1 MRLGVSLG
9 LWQDRPAE
17 EALLT
22 ARAADELGYDE
33 LWVGEMATYDAFAL
47 ATAIGLSTGR
57 IGLTVGPLA
66 VAVRDPMMI
75 AMGVASVAALVG
87 RPVNVAVG
95 TSSPTVVEEWHGRS
109 RARSAAVLREA
120 VRALR
125 PLLDGDKSDFSGEC
139 VKSRGYR
146 LRLPA
151 PRAELTVAA
160 FGASAVR
167 TAATADRMVL
177 NLITPASAARL
188 TADLRAAAQAGPART
203 PAQDQAQDQGQ
214 AQAQGQAREQA
225 QEQDRGK
232 RRDATPAPARAPRV
246 AAWVTAAVD
255 PGREAVDRI
264 RRAVVGYLAAPG
276 YGEMFIEA
284 GYGDVVAFART
295 RPHPRELLA
304 AIPDGLL
311 ESVAL
316 LGDVDAARERLRAYA
331 DAGVDEVALVPVS
344 TDADPGGVATLKA
357 LAR

>member
-75 AMGVASVAALVG
+75 AMGVASVAGLVG

-95 TSSPTVVEEWHGRS
+95 TSSPLVVEEWHGRS
-109 RARSAAVLREA
+109 RARSATVLREA

-188 TADLRAAAQAGPART
+188 TADFRAAVRT
-203 PAQDQAQDQGQ
+203 TA
-214 AQAQGQAREQA
+214 AQGQEQGQG
-225 QEQDRGK
+225 QEQD
-232 RRDATPAPARAPRV
+232 AAPAPRV
-246 AAWVTAAVD
+246 AAWVTAAID

-284 GYGDVVAFART
+284 GFGDVVAFART

-331 DAGVDEVALVPVS
+331 EAGVDEVALVPVS

-357 LAR
+357 LAV

>member
-75 AMGVASVAALVG
+75 AMGVASVAGLVG

-95 TSSPTVVEEWHGRS
+95 TSSPLVVEEWHGRS
-109 RARSAAVLREA
+109 RARSAAVLRET

-188 TADLRAAAQAGPART
+188 TADLRAAAREGTART
-203 PAQDQAQDQGQ
+203 PAQAQG
-214 AQAQGQAREQA
+214 AALAQGQGQGA
-225 QEQDRGK
+225 
-232 RRDATPAPARAPRV
+232 APAPRV

-276 YGEMFIEA
+276 YGEMFAEA
-284 GYGDVVAFART
+284 GFGDVVAFART

-304 AIPDGLL
+304 AVPDGLL
-311 ESVAL
+311 EAVAL
-316 LGDVDAARERLRAYA
+316 IGDVDAARERLRAYA
-331 DAGVDEVALVPVS
+331 DAGVDEVALVPVG
-344 TDADPGGVATLKA
+344 TDADPGGMATLKA
-357 LAR
+357 LRALAQ

>member
-1 MRLGVSLG
+1 MKLGVSLG

-47 ATAIGLSTGR
+47 ATAAGLATGR

-75 AMGVASVAALVG
+75 AMGVASVASLVG

-95 TSSPTVVEEWHGRS
+95 TSSPLVVEEWHGRS
-109 RARSAAVLREA
+109 RARSATVLREA

-125 PLLDGDKSDFSGEC
+125 PLLDGEKSDFSGEC

-188 TADLRAAAQAGPART
+188 TADLRTAALAIPAPKAAPAPDAAQ
-203 PAQDQAQDQGQ
+203 
-214 AQAQGQAREQA
+214 EQA
-225 QEQDRGK
+225 Q
-232 RRDATPAPARAPRV
+232 APRV
-246 AAWVTAAVD
+246 AAWVTAAID

-276 YGEMFIEA
+276 YGEMFVEA
-284 GYGDVVAFART
+284 GFGDVVAFART

-304 AIPDGLL
+304 AVPDGLL

-316 LGDVDAARERLRAYA
+316 LGDVATARERLRAYA

-357 LAR
+357 LAG

>member
-75 AMGVASVAALVG
+75 AMGVASVAGLVG

-95 TSSPTVVEEWHGRS
+95 TSSPLVVEEWHGRS

-188 TADLRAAAQAGPART
+188 TADLRAAAREGTART
-203 PAQDQAQDQGQ
+203 PAQ
-214 AQAQGQAREQA
+214 AQGA
-225 QEQDRGK
+225 
-232 RRDATPAPARAPRV
+232 APAPRV

-276 YGEMFIEA
+276 YGEMFAEA
-284 GYGDVVAFART
+284 GFGDVVAFART

-304 AIPDGLL
+304 AVPDGLL
-311 ESVAL
+311 EAVAL
-316 LGDVDAARERLRAYA
+316 IGDMDAARERLRAYA
-331 DAGVDEVALVPVS
+331 DAGVDEVALVPVG

-357 LAR
+357 LKTLEALTR

>member
-9 LWQDRPAE
+9 LWQDRPAD

-33 LWVGEMATYDAFAL
+33 VWVGEMATYDAFAL

-57 IGLTVGPLA
+57 IGVTVGPLA

-75 AMGVASVAALVG
+75 AMGVASVADLIG

-95 TSSPTVVEEWHGRS
+95 TSSPLVVEGWHGRS
-109 RARSAAVLREA
+109 RARAATALREA
-120 VRALR
+120 VQALR
-125 PLLDGDKSDFSGEC
+125 PLLDGEKSDFSGEC
-139 VKSRGYR
+139 LKSRGYH

-151 PRAELTVAA
+151 PRSELTVAA
-160 FGASAVR
+160 FGASAVK

-188 TADLRAAAQAGPART
+188 VCDLRAACEGT
-203 PAQDQAQDQGQ
+203 V
-214 AQAQGQAREQA
+214 
-225 QEQDRGK
+225 
-232 RRDATPAPARAPRV
+232 PRV
-246 AAWVTAAVD
+246 AAWVTAAVN
-255 PGREAVDRI
+255 PGREAIDRM
-264 RRAVVGYLAAPG
+264 RRGIVGYLAAPG
-276 YGEMFIEA
+276 YGEMFTEA
-284 GYGDVVAFART
+284 GFGDVVEFART

-304 AIPDGLL
+304 AIPEGLL

-316 LGDVDAARERLRAYA
+316 LGDVDAIRERLAAYA
-331 DAGVDEVALVPVS
+331 EAGVDEVALVPAS

-357 LAR
+357 LAG

>member
-75 AMGVASVAALVG
+75 AMGVASVAGLVG

-95 TSSPTVVEEWHGRS
+95 TSSPLVVEEWHGRS
-109 RARSAAVLREA
+109 RARPAAVLREA

-188 TADLRAAAQAGPART
+188 TADLRAAVRT
-203 PAQDQAQDQGQ
+203 APAQGRGQD
-214 AQAQGQAREQA
+214 AV
-225 QEQDRGK
+225 
-232 RRDATPAPARAPRV
+232 PAPRV
-246 AAWVTAAVD
+246 AAWVTATVD

-276 YGEMFIEA
+276 YGEMFAEA
-284 GYGDVVAFART
+284 GFGDVVAFART

-304 AIPDGLL
+304 AVPDGLL
-311 ESVAL
+311 DSVAVI
-316 LGDVDAARERLRAYA
+316 GDVDAARERLRAYA
-331 DAGVDEVALVPVS
+331 EAGVDEVALVPVG

-357 LAR
+357 LRALAQ

>member
-22 ARAADELGYDE
+22 AGAADELGYDE

-125 PLLDGDKSDFSGEC
+125 PLLDGDKSDFSGEF

-151 PRAELTVAA
+151 PRPELTVAA

-188 TADLRAAAQAGPART
+188 ITDLRAAAQAGTPAPERGHPPART
-203 PAQDQAQDQGQ
+203 P
-214 AQAQGQAREQA
+214 
-225 QEQDRGK
+225 
-232 RRDATPAPARAPRV
+232 APRV
-246 AAWVTAAVD
+246 AAWVTAAID

-276 YGEMFIEA
+276 YGEMFAEA
-284 GYGDVVAFART
+284 GFGDVVAFART

-311 ESVAL
+311 EAVAL

-357 LAR
+357 LAG

>member
-47 ATAIGLSTGR
+47 ATAAGLSTRR

-75 AMGVASVAALVG
+75 AMGVASVSSLVG

-95 TSSPTVVEEWHGRS
+95 TSSPLVVEEWHGRS
-109 RARSAAVLREA
+109 RARSATVLREA

-188 TADLRAAAQAGPART
+188 TADLRAAASVP
-203 PAQDQAQDQGQ
+203 
-214 AQAQGQAREQA
+214 
-225 QEQDRGK
+225 
-232 RRDATPAPARAPRV
+232 APRV
-246 AAWVTAAVD
+246 AAWVTAAID

-276 YGEMFIEA
+276 YGEMFAEA
-284 GYGDVVAFART
+284 GFGDVVAFART

-304 AIPDGLL
+304 AVPDDLL

-331 DAGVDEVALVPVS
+331 DAGVDEVALVPVG

-357 LAR
+357 LAG

>member
-22 ARAADELGYDE
+22 ARAADELGYGE

-66 VAVRDPMMI
+66 VAVRDPVTI
-75 AMGVASVAALVG
+75 AMGVASVAGLVG

-95 TSSPTVVEEWHGRS
+95 TSSPLVVEEWHGRS
-109 RARSAAVLREA
+109 RARSATVLREA

-160 FGASAVR
+160 FGPSAVR

-188 TADLRAAAQAGPART
+188 TADLRAAART
-203 PAQDQAQDQGQ
+203 AS
-214 AQAQGQAREQA
+214 A
-225 QEQDRGK
+225 QEEQEEQEEG
-232 RRDATPAPARAPRV
+232 RDAAPAPGQDAAHGQSPVPRV

-276 YGEMFIEA
+276 YGEMFVEA
-284 GYGDVVAFART
+284 GFGDVVAFART

-316 LGDVDAARERLRAYA
+316 LGDVGAARERLRAYA

-357 LAR
+357 LAG

>member
-75 AMGVASVAALVG
+75 AMGVASVAALAG

-95 TSSPTVVEEWHGRS
+95 TSSPMVVEEWHGRS
-109 RARSAAVLREA
+109 RARSAAVLRET

-125 PLLDGDKSDFSGEC
+125 PLLDGDKSDFSGEY

-188 TADLRAAAQAGPART
+188 TADLRAAAHMAQT
-203 PAQDQAQDQGQ
+203 AQDQDQGQ
-214 AQAQGQAREQA
+214 D
-225 QEQDRGK
+225 QEKDRGQG
-232 RRDATPAPARAPRV
+232 RDATPAPTQVPRV

-284 GYGDVVAFART
+284 GFGDVVAYART

-316 LGDVDAARERLRAYA
+316 LGDVDAAHERLRAYA